1 MDFIYGLLIAFHI
14 LTSILLILLVLL
26 QPGRGGGGMGAV
38 FGGGSSTSVFGGRG
52 ATTFL
57 SKATGILMAVFFV
70 LSIAIAMTGTESSV
84 TDDAPATAPSGPVPL
99 TAPPPP
105 PAPEAP

>member
-1 MDFIYGLLIAFHI
+1 MGVLYGLLVAFHI
-14 LTSILLILLVLL
+14 LVSLLLIVAVLL

-57 SKATGILMAVFFV
+57 SKATGVLAALFFA
-70 LSIAIAMTGTESSV
+70 LSVAIAVTGSERSV
-84 TDDAPATAPSGPVPL
+84 TDEAPASS
-99 TAPPPP
+99 
-105 PAPEAP
+105 ERSE